1 VIGRIKNM
9 EIEKKKN
16 MKKIKKSELNIML
29 FKKLDRQTKD
39 LDKEITKSIKMK
51 GKTAKKLKLASSIAG
66 KKQGE
71 LVDLL
76 LDYYLDQVYENELKE
91 SVKKLKKG
99 KISVIDINGNNTTV
113 PELNK

>member
-1 VIGRIKNM
+1 M
-9 EIEKKKN
+9 EIEKKKK
-16 MKKIKKSELNIML
+16 MKKVQKNELNIML
-29 FKKLDRQTKD
+29 FKKLNRQEKD

-51 GKTAKKLKLASSIAG
+51 GNTAKKLKLASSISG

-99 KISVIDINGNNTTV
+99 KLNVVDIHGNTSTI